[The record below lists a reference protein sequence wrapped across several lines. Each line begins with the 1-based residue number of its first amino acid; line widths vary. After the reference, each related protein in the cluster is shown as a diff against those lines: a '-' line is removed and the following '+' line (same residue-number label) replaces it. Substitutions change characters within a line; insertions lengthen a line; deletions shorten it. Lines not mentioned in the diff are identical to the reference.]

1 MKRNVNFEHTSA
13 VCRSYEAPAV
23 EVVEISVE
31 RGFEASNEAG
41 FDGPSYGEED
51 VEW

>member
-1 MKRNVNFEHTSA
+1 MEI
-13 VCRSYEAPAV
+13 
-23 EVVEISVE
+23 VEISVE
-31 RGFEASNEAG
+31 RGFGASSDAG

>member
-1 MKRNVNFEHTSA
+1 MKVLNYFESEARTST
-13 VCRSYEAPAV
+13 SYEAPAM
-23 EVVEISVE
+23 ESIEIRVE
-31 RGFEASNEAG
+31 RGFEASSEAG